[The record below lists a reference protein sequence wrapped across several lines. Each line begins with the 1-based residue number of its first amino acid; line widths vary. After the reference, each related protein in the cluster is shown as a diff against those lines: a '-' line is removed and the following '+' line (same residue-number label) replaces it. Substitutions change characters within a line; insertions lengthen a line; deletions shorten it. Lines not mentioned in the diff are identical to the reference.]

1 MADQDE
7 RQRGMADSGDP
18 LFAEAQADG
27 VGSAKDRFREALER
41 KRSRQAGGG
50 PGGAHGDSKIHGE
63 HGAVGGKRTFRRKSG
78 G

>member
-18 LFAEAQADG
+18 LFAEAQASG
-27 VGSAKDRFREALER
+27 VASPKDRFRAALER
-41 KRSRQAGGG
+41 KRARQAGGG
-50 PGGAHGDSKIHGE
+50 PGDGHGDSKVHGE

-78 G
+78 